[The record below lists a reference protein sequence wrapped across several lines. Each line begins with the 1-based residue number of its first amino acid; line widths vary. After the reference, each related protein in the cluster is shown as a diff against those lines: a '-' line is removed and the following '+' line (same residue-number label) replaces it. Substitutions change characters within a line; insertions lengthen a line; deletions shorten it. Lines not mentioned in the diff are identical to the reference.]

1 MIPREFR
8 TVLRS
13 AAIALLMLL
22 MGMGSP
28 QCTQSEVPLGSPEDG
43 FIDHYLIGEWQGAE
57 TDESD
62 PSKGLTIEPDGET
75 AVVFELDG
83 PQQLRVYWEN
93 KEFVGYSTWLN
104 GNKYLNLRM
113 VDCHDCD
120 EEERARLNNDT
131 CPYQIIRYW
140 TYMPKFVLAGE
151 PDEDIAAID
160 KAVKANAGRLL
171 FIGLMIPSFVEE
183 QIAAAQIA
191 GEESCETC
199 FWKGVCLRA
208 SEDELRQFVKQ
219 HGLDLYAI
227 DGPDVFVRAKKTR

>member
-1 MIPREFR
+1 MVSSKFR
-8 TVLRS
+8 TALRS

-28 QCTQSEVPLGSPEDG
+28 QCTQSEIPLGSPQDG
-43 FIDHYLIGEWQGAE
+43 FVDHYLIGEWQGPN
-57 TDESD
+57 TDE
-62 PSKGLTIEPDGET
+62 PGPNGEFTIEADGET
-75 AVVFELDG
+75 ELVFALDG

-120 EEERARLNNDT
+120 EEERTRLNNDT
-131 CPYQIIRYW
+131 CPYQIVRYW
-140 TYMPKFVLAGE
+140 TYMPKFLLANE

-160 KAVKANAGRLL
+160 KAVKANAGRML
-171 FIGLMIPSFVEE
+171 FIGLMLPRFVKE
-183 QIAAAQIA
+183 QIEAAQIT

-199 FWKGVCLRA
+199 FWKGACLRA
-208 SEDELRQFVKQ
+208 SGDELRQFVKE
-219 HGLDLYAI
+219 HDLDLYTI
-227 DGPDVFVRAKKTR
+227 DEPGVYVRAEKIQ